1 MRTDVELKDD
11 VIDELNWDSRVNETG
26 IGVAVKSGIVTLSG
40 AVNAYAE
47 KIAAEKAAKRVMGVK
62 AVVMDIE
69 VKISGSDERTDAD
82 IAKIAV
88 NNLKWNSTVPKD
100 KVMVKVENSWI
111 TLEGK
116 VDWNYQKEAAKKAV
130 ESLYGVKGV
139 SNLIEVKSSVEP
151 SLVKENIKKS
161 FERNALL
168 DAEKVNVQVEGH
180 KVVLTGTV
188 TSWNEQKQANDAAWS
203 APGVWKVEDKLIIK
217 TPELV

>member
-1 MRTDVELKDD
+1 MRTDAELKDD
-11 VIDELNWDSRVNETG
+11 VIDELVWDSRVNETG

-40 AVNAYAE
+40 EVNAYSE
-47 KIAAEKAAKRVMGVK
+47 KIAAEKAAKRVIGVK
-62 AVVMDIE
+62 AVVMEIE
-69 VKISGSDERTDAD
+69 VKISGSDERTDVD
-82 IAKIAV
+82 IAKVAV
-88 NNLKWNSTVPKD
+88 NNIKWNSTIPKD
-100 KVMVKVENSWI
+100 KVLVKVENAWV

-130 ESLYGVKGV
+130 QNLFGVKGV

-151 SLVKENIKKS
+151 SLVKDNIKKS

-180 KVVLTGTV
+180 KVILSGSV

-203 APGVWKVEDKLIIK
+203 APGVWKVEDKLTIK